1 MVFSIIAGIF
11 IFAIVCGVGF
21 GAASADSSSDS
32 ARVNSFG
39 FGSVASDRA
48 SSPQSVQGSD
58 EPQPVFCEQSVL
70 ASTAPRSIDAGL
82 KMIDEREEQR
92 RINAEIENAAA
103 IERVEAEKAKQGI
116 VQTVQQAV
124 VEQAE
129 ERIDEYD
136 LPAVDWTVG
145 RDSFLAEWTGRI
157 DAYLDGS
164 PLAGYGRVFAEAAW
178 DNGVDPRWSPAI
190 SNTESSKGA
199 VCFMPCN
206 AWGWGD
212 SGWSDWETAIRSHVA
227 GLAAGYGYCITPAAA
242 EKYCPPNHAF
252 WYATTISQMATI

>member
-1 MVFSIIAGIF
+1 MVFSAIAGIF

-21 GAASADSSSDS
+21 GVASADSSSDLTRGS
-32 ARVNSFG
+32 AFG
-39 FGSVASDRA
+39 FGQAANGAAAPAQASRA
-48 SSPQSVQGSD
+48 SE
-58 EPQPVFCEQSVL
+58 EPQQVYYEQSVL
-70 ASTAPRSIDAGL
+70 ASTTYRSVDAGF
-82 KMIDEREEQR
+82 KMIDAREEEQR
-92 RINAEIENAAA
+92 AHAAAENAAA

-116 VQTVQQAV
+116 VQTVQLAV

-129 ERIDEYD
+129 EHIDEYD
-136 LPAVDWTVG
+136 LPSVDWTIG
-145 RDSFLAEWTGRI
+145 RDDFLAEWTARI
-157 DAYLDGS
+157 DAYLEGS
-164 PLAGYGRVFAEAAW
+164 PLAGYGNVFAEAAW

-199 VCFMPCN
+199 VCFMPYN